1 MHSLFS
7 RKEILFLILEND
19 YLEVKMIWFLL
30 PSLRRDCLWRI
41 FAVRQVEIKTKLKS
55 KQKIKNPPPLS
66 PSKGGDSKKSN
77 YFYSM
82 LVIVDYKMGNHHSVK
97 KKLDGLKV
105 ESLISSDPEI
115 ILNATKLIL
124 PGVGH
129 FGKAMENLR
138 ELNLIDALN
147 EAVLVKK
154 TPILGIC
161 LGMQLMAK
169 SSEEGTENRELR
181 AESRDLFSV
190 KGLGWFDA
198 DVVKFKVNDT
208 LRFKVPHT
216 GWNTISIEKESPLMK
231 NISPDSE
238 FYFVHSYYMKAN
250 DASDVLNY
258 TDYGTPFASAISKG
272 NIYGF
277 QYHPEKSHDVGLQLI
292 RNFVGG
298 FENLSHPIE
307 NLSHPIEN
315 LSHTTLTEASEVN
328 TPHQPLTEE
337 LEVNTMRPRIIPVLL
352 LQKLS
357 LVKTQNFK
365 HPKYIGDPI
374 NAVKIFNDLRA
385 DELVFLDIEASKE
398 KRLISLDFVKNVG
411 EEANMPFAVGGGIR
425 SLEDI
430 RSIIA
435 AGAEKVVIN
444 SYAVENPAFVAEA
457 AAAFGSSTIAIC
469 IDVKKKLFG
478 GLQTWALSGTKAS
491 GFSPLEFAI
500 LMQEKGA
507 GEIIIQ
513 SIEKDGTMA
522 GYDIELIKQIS
533 EAVTIPVIALGGA
546 GNMEHLKEG
555 HEKGFANGLA
565 AGSFFVYQG
574 TKRGVLISYP
584 EKEEMKF
591 VNNG

>member
-1 MHSLFS
+1 MANA
-7 RKEILFLILEND
+7 RCQNTGK
-19 YLEVKMIWFLL
+19 L
-30 PSLRRDCLWRI
+30 PPSFRRDCLWRR

-66 PSKGGDSKKSN
+66 PFDKLKATPPKGEILKKSN
-77 YFYSM
+77 YFYCM

-181 AESRDLFSV
+181 AESRDLFSL

-198 DVVKFKVNDT
+198 EVVKFTFENT

-216 GWNTISIEKESPLMK
+216 GWNTISIEKESPIMK
-231 NISPDSE
+231 DIPKNSE

-250 DASDVLNY
+250 NPSDILNY
-258 TDYGTPFASAISKG
+258 TECGNRFVSAISKD
-272 NIYGF
+272 NIFGC

-298 FENLSHPIE
+298 FE

-500 LMQEKGA
+500 LMEEKGA

-546 GNMEHLKEG
+546 GNMDHLKKG
-555 HEKGFANGLA
+555 YEKGFANGLA
-565 AGSFFVYQG
+565 GGSFFVYQG

-584 EKEEMKF
+584 ERDERVF
-591 VNNG
+591 